1 MFWCVTVPRPMFGSH
16 IDGARSSRRVG
27 SRYRYCLVSAATLP
41 GAVSSGGMYDSAA
54 SSEYPRTRRRRAEAG
69 GAAGASAGAGAGFRA
84 TVVTAVLDRSEE
96 HTSGLQSQSNLVC
109 RLLLEK

>member
-54 SSEYPRTRRRRAEAG
+54 RSEYPRTRRRRAEAG
-69 GAAGASAGAGAGFRA
+69 GAAGASAVTGAGFRA
-84 TVVTAVLDRSEE
+84 TVVTLGPASVIVIPHPSRAAALATP
-96 HTSGLQSQSNLVC
+96 HALW
-109 RLLLEK
+109 